1 MYYKSTTKC
10 CYNLKGRV
18 IKLSPKMG
26 QKIKDNPKDY
36 MLRTR
41 LDEETVKKLDYS
53 AEKFNVSRSEVV
65 RRGIEN
71 EYQKAKK
78 K

>member
-1 MYYKSTTKC
+1 MIS
-10 CYNLKGRV
+10 V
-18 IKLSPKMG
+18 SPKIG
-26 QKIKDNPKDY
+26 QKIKDNPKDF

-41 LDEETVKKLDYS
+41 LDDETVKKLDYS
-53 AEKFNVSRSEVV
+53 AEKLNVSRSEIV
-65 RRGIEN
+65 RRGIED

>member
-1 MYYKSTTKC
+1 
-10 CYNLKGRV
+10 
-18 IKLSPKMG
+18 MG

-41 LDEETVKKLDYS
+41 LDEETLKKLDYS
-53 AEKFNVSRSEVV
+53 AEKFDVSRSEVV

>member
-1 MYYKSTTKC
+1 M
-10 CYNLKGRV
+10 
-18 IKLSPKMG
+18 SPKIG
-26 QKIKDNPKDY
+26 QKIKDNPKDF

-41 LDEETVKKLDYS
+41 LDDEAVKKLDYS
-53 AEKFNVSRSEVV
+53 AEKLNVSRSEIV
-65 RRGIEN
+65 RRGIED

>member
-1 MYYKSTTKC
+1 MSPIKKGTK
-10 CYNLKGRV
+10 LT
-18 IKLSPKMG
+18 
-26 QKIKDNPKDY
+26 DNPKDF

-41 LDEETVKKLDYS
+41 LDNETLEKLNYS
-53 AEKFNVSRSEVV
+53 AEKFGISRSEVV
-65 RRGIEN
+65 RNGIEN